1 MNDTL
6 SFFLLLLFLLCVKV
20 LFTRIAIYFY
30 AYFNFLLQYK
40 GQLLTSYI
48 LCRLTHT

>member
-1 MNDTL
+1 MTYRP
-6 SFFLLLLFLLCVKV
+6 FLKFFLLCVKV
-20 LFTRIAIYFY
+20 LFTRIAEYFF

-48 LCRLTHT
+48 LCRLTNTEG